1 MLNKVYDA
9 RNILV
14 ENAKAREKQKD
25 SVCSSRAGGNSS
37 LN

>member
-1 MLNKVYDA
+1 MLNKVYVA

-14 ENAKAREKQKD
+14 EIAKVREKQKD
-25 SVCSSRAGGNSS
+25 SMCSSRAGGNSS